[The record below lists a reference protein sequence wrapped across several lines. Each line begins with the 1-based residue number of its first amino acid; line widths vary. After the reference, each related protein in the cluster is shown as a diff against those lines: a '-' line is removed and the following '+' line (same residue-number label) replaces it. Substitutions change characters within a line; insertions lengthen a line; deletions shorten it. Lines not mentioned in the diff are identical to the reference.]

1 MNASSVLRQGSPT
14 EYCQVERIRKS
25 FLRRTRLSYPPRTV
39 AAMRR
44 GAVTVLCL
52 VQFVDV
58 LGVTSAT
65 TAIPAI
71 LSGLGAP
78 PPAAGPLATVY
89 AMFFGGVLILG
100 ARLGDRFGHRR
111 ILLTGI
117 ALFGAVSVLGASA
130 GLWGSGALAVVLVAR
145 ALQGAAAALS
155 VPSALRLLLS
165 ATPEDDRRRGA
176 LAAWSATG
184 AAAGASGFLVGG
196 VLVQAFGWPAVF
208 WVNLPLAAGLIAGL
222 VATVAP
228 AREAVERMPLDA
240 LGATLLILAVMAV
253 IAGAAWIEQPQTRA
267 LGAASVGVGAL
278 LAVLLGVR
286 LRTARDPLI
295 PSAAFRSRPLR
306 HGTALSFVNT
316 ATTSSTAVLA
326 TLFLQ
331 ERLGLDPVA
340 AGLTLMALSVAVI
353 LTSTST
359 RALLARLSP
368 YTVSGMGI
376 GLIAIGCLFLA
387 LTVGTWWGVLA
398 GVAIAGAGLGL
409 SSVAATTIGTSVPDE
424 LAGSASGI
432 LNTGAQLGTALGT
445 SVLVLVASLGGVAAG
460 WLGAAAVS
468 AVTAVWCLLPG
479 RRRAHR

>member
-1 MNASSVLRQGSPT
+1 MSD
-14 EYCQVERIRKS
+14 
-25 FLRRTRLSYPPRTV
+25 PPRTV
-39 AAMRR
+39 WGMRR

-71 LSGLGAP
+71 LQGVGAP
-78 PPAAGPLATVY
+78 ASAAGPLATVY

-117 ALFGAVSVLGASA
+117 GMFGAVSVLGATA
-130 GLWGSGALAVVLVAR
+130 AVWGGAALAVVLVAR

-155 VPSALRLLLS
+155 VPSALRLQLA
-165 ATPEDDRRRGA
+165 ATPDESRRHGA

-196 VLVQAFGWPAVF
+196 LLVQAFGWPAVF
-208 WVNLPLAAGLIAGL
+208 WVNLPLAAGLIAGIAL
-222 VATVAP
+222 TVRRRTEP
-228 AREAVERMPLDA
+228 TERVPLD
-240 LGATLLILAVMAV
+240 LPGAALLILAVMAV
-253 IAGAAWIEQPQTRA
+253 IAGAAWLEQPTTLP
-267 LGAASVGVGAL
+267 LGVTAVVVGLVLAAL
-278 LAVLLGVR
+278 LVVR
-286 LRTARDPLI
+286 LRTARAPLI
-295 PSAAFRSRPLR
+295 PAAAFRSRPLR

-331 ERLGLDPVA
+331 DRLGLDPVA
-340 AGLTLMALSVAVI
+340 TGLTLMALSVAVI
-353 LTSTST
+353 LTSTTT
-359 RALLARLSP
+359 RRLLARLSA
-368 YTVSGMGI
+368 YAVSGMGI
-376 GLIAIGCLFLA
+376 GVIALGCLLLA
-387 LTVGTWWGVLA
+387 LTVGTWWGVLV
-398 GVAIAGAGLGL
+398 GVALAGAGLGL
-409 SSVAATTIGTSVPDE
+409 SSVAATTIGTTVPDE

-445 SVLVLVASLGGVAAG
+445 SALVLVASVAGVGAG
-460 WLGAAAVS
+460 WLSAAVIAAA
-468 AVTAVWCLLPG
+468 TAAWCLLPLRQREFSGSGSTG
-479 RRRAHR
+479 R

>member
-1 MNASSVLRQGSPT
+1 
-14 EYCQVERIRKS
+14 
-25 FLRRTRLSYPPRTV
+25 
-39 AAMRR
+39 MRR
-44 GAVTVLCL
+44 GAVFVLCL

-78 PPAAGPLATVY
+78 ESAAGPLATVY
-89 AMFFGGVLILG
+89 AMFFGGLLILG

-111 ILLTGI
+111 ILLVGI
-117 ALFGAVSVLGASA
+117 GMFGVVSVLGGTAA
-130 GLWGSGALAVVLVAR
+130 VWHQGALAVVLVAR

-165 ATPEDDRRRGA
+165 ATPETPRRRGA

-196 VLVQAFGWPAVF
+196 LLVQAFGWPAVF
-208 WVNLPLAAGLIAGL
+208 WVNLPLAVALTIGTL
-222 VATVAP
+222 ATVTGV
-228 AREAVERMPLDA
+228 REPTEEEPVDA
-240 LGATLLILAVMAV
+240 LGAALLILTVMAV
-253 IAGAAWIEQPQTRA
+253 IAGAAWIEQPATRMI
-267 LGAASVGVGAL
+267 GVAAVGAGVV
-278 LAVLLGVR
+278 LAVLLGIR
-286 LRTARDPLI
+286 LRTARAPLI
-295 PSAAFRSRPLR
+295 PAAAFRSRPLR
-306 HGTALSFVNT
+306 QGTLLSFVNT

-331 ERLGLDPVA
+331 ERLGIDPIA

-359 RALLARLSP
+359 RSLLKRLSA
-368 YTVSGMGI
+368 YAVCGMGI
-376 GLIAIGCLFLA
+376 AAIALGCLLMA
-387 LTVGTWWGVLA
+387 LTVGTWWGVFV
-398 GVAIAGAGLGL
+398 GVALAGAGLGL
-409 SSVAATTIGTSVPDE
+409 SSVAATTIGTTVPDD

-445 SVLVLVASLGGVAAG
+445 SALVLVASVAGVGAG
-460 WLGAAAVS
+460 WAAAALLAAATAAWCALPAPLGARRESLEGVS
-468 AVTAVWCLLPG
+468 GSGSTG
-479 RRRAHR
+479 R